1 MDVLM
6 SFYLGWDETVKPEK
20 AEIWEIATWV
30 CLSGCLDSVA
40 CIVRFYRMQANR

>member
-1 MDVLM
+1 M
-6 SFYLGWDETVKPEK
+6 SFYPGWDETVKPEK

-40 CIVRFYRMQANR
+40 CKCKVPQNASN